1 MKPIYRVLGILAF
14 SSLIFLRCRQ
24 YPANIPYVPID
35 ITISTFDP
43 QFVSLQAVGGWA
55 YVNGGSRGLILYRA
69 SIDQVNCY
77 ERHCPYDTE
86 NPCGKV
92 SVDST
97 GLFLID
103 NDCYGEG
110 CGSRFSLING
120 SVVDGVAIYPLKQY
134 NTSFDGALIRV
145 FN

>member
-1 MKPIYRVLGILAF
+1 MNPVLSVLAIF
-14 SSLIFLRCRQ
+14 VASSLLFIRCGQ

-55 YVNGGSRGLILYRA
+55 YLNGGSRGLILYRA

-92 SVDST
+92 SVDSN
-97 GLFLID
+97 GLFLVD

-134 NTSFDGALIRV
+134 NTSFDGVLIRV

>member
-1 MKPIYRVLGILAF
+1 MKPILKYFLLGFMYI
-14 SSLIFLRCRQ
+14 SVIRCKQ
-24 YPANIPYVPID
+24 YPVNIPYVPID

-43 QFVSLQAVGGWA
+43 QFISLQGVGGWA

-86 NPCGKV
+86 NTCGKV

-97 GLFLID
+97 GLFLVD
-103 NDCYGEG
+103 NDCYGGG

-134 NTSFDGALIRV
+134 NTSFDGALVRI

>member
-1 MKPIYRVLGILAF
+1 MKPNLKSWILLLLAG
-14 SSLIFLRCRQ
+14 CVMMQCGQ

-35 ITISTFDP
+35 ITINTFEP
-43 QFVSLQAVGGWA
+43 QFISLQAVGGWA
-55 YVNGGSRGLILYRA
+55 YLNGGSRGLILYRA

-77 ERHCPYDTE
+77 DRHCPYNTE
-86 NPCGKV
+86 NSCGKV
-92 SVDST
+92 SIDST
-97 GLFLID
+97 GLFLVD
-103 NDCYGEG
+103 NDCFGGG

-134 NTSFDGALIRV
+134 KTTLDGALIRV